1 MGTGY
6 TRQSAASIVTSEVI
20 NAAPLNDEFN
30 AIKDA
35 FDGSTGHSHDG
46 TTGEGPQIDLTNAV
60 SGALP
65 IANGGTGGTS
75 GATALTNLDAGVGSI
90 AGLTT
95 AADKMIYTT
104 ASDTY
109 ATTDLTSFA
118 RTLLDDAD
126 AATARATLGSVIGTN
141 VQAYDAGLQS
151 ISGLTT
157 TANQMIY
164 LTASDTYAVTSLA
177 EFSRNLLASTSANQ
191 FRTEISAKADT
202 YGPPGH
208 IYGLI
213 MSNSAGDTTNDIT
226 IQSGT
231 CTATNTGVQMVLSST
246 ITKQLDSTWALG
258 NAAGGRDTS
267 SILTD
272 TTYHIYVIRRSDTG
286 VVDVIMS
293 QSVGGPTMPSGYT
306 DWRRI
311 GSIIRSGGVNLPFYQ
326 LGDRFLYKSEITD
339 RNSTAAGTFT
349 QLMSVPTGISVFP
362 IFRVSQRQGTLGQAV
377 TSLSDGVA
385 GAIARPVIATAVA
398 DDFDIVAIDGFFQ
411 TNTSGQIA
419 LELQIT
425 GGTVTTHT
433 ISTQGYIDRRGRDN
447 V

>member
-46 TTGEGPQIDLTNAV
+46 TIGEGPQINLTNAV

-164 LTASDTYAVTSLA
+164 LTASDTYAVTSFA
-177 EFSRNLLASTSANQ
+177 EFSRNLLASTSAGQ

-208 IYGLI
+208 IHGLH
-213 MSNSAGDTTNDIT
+213 MSNSAVDATNDIT
-226 IQSGT
+226 VLPGY
-231 CTATNTGVQMVLSST
+231 CTSSNTQVNITLSST
-246 ITKQLDSTWALG
+246 ITKQLDGTWAVG
-258 NAAGGRDTS
+258 TNQGGLDTG
-267 SILTD
+267 SIAN
-272 TTYHIYVIRRSDTG
+272 TTYHVYVIRRSDTG
-286 VVDVIMS
+286 VVDVIFS
-293 QSVGGPTMPSGYT
+293 TSASSPTLPTGYT
-306 DWRRI
+306 DYRRI
-311 GSIIRSGGVNLPFYQ
+311 GSIIRSGGVIRPFYQ
-326 LGDRFLYKSEITD
+326 LGDRFLYKTEITD
-339 RNSTAAGTFT
+339 RNDTTGGVFT
-349 QLMSVPTGISVFP
+349 LTMSVPTGSNVFP
-362 IFRVSQRQGTLGQAV
+362 IFRVSQRHGTAGQIV
-377 TSLSDGVA
+377 TFLSDGVA
-385 GAIARPVIATAVA
+385 GAISRPVVTTTLA
-398 DDFDIVAIDGFFQ
+398 DDFDIVPIDGFFQ
-411 TNTSGQIA
+411 TNTSAQLA
-419 LELQIT
+419 LDVSVSS
-425 GGTVTTHT
+425 GTLSTHT
-433 ISTQGYIDRRGRDN
+433 VQTQGYIDRRGKDQ
-447 V
+447 